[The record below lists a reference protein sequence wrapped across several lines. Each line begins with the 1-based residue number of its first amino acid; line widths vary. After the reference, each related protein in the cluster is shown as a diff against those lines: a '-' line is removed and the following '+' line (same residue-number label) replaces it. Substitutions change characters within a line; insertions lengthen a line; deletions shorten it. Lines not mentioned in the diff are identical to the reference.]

1 MATITFLS
9 PRRGSG
15 TTTAVAAA
23 ASSLTE
29 SNAKVEIIDRTAN
42 EDFTRWFPNPPTPP
56 ERIESTYTLIDAHEP
71 RPEDELVFVVY
82 DSLTEPN
89 PSLWLSA
96 LLAEHPHLVIIG
108 GIVNRTNESPGT
120 LDVPGRPTVRVKPL
134 PLHHLFHDA
143 AKQHLWPLEISA
155 LSQQHVRIPTIAL
168 SPHIIVS
175 VLAAAEFP
183 PITTPAQPDEPE
195 TDEPDT
201 DEPELDVIDISDS
214 ADMQPDNSIDIVDE
228 PIPESQDPDSEQP
241 STLLDDLDDLDAD
254 LEPTIRKGFS
264 VPTPYRDAM
273 MALEPSDRRR
283 RLSSLVDT
291 HLSTV
296 KECDPDDPAKRVRLF
311 SAWATSDT
319 DAIAEAA
326 RERRCKEWQIVT
338 ALLAIEFDGPPNPS

>member
-56 ERIESTYTLIDAHEP
+56 DRIDSNYTLIDAHEP
-71 RPEDELVFVVY
+71 RPQDELVFVVY

-108 GIVNRTNESPGT
+108 GIANRTNESPGT

-143 AKQHLWPLEISA
+143 AKQHRWPLDISA

-168 SPHIIVS
+168 SPHIVVS
-175 VLAAAEFP
+175 VLAAADFP
-183 PITTPAQPDEPE
+183 PVTTPAQPVEPA
-195 TDEPDT
+195 T
-201 DEPELDVIDISDS
+201 DVIDISDS
-214 ADMQPDNSIDIVDE
+214 ADVEPDNSIVIEDE
-228 PIPESQDPDSEQP
+228 PIPEPQEPDSEHP
-241 STLLDDLDDLDAD
+241 PTLLDDLDDLDPDA
-254 LEPTIRKGFS
+254 EPTIRKGFS
-264 VPTPYRDAM
+264 VPVPYRDAM
-273 MALEPSDRRR
+273 MALESNERR
-283 RLSSLVDT
+283 RLLSSLIDT
-291 HLSTV
+291 HLSTI
-296 KECDPDDPAKRVRLF
+296 KPYDPDDQATRDRLF
-311 SAWATSDT
+311 NYWAQTDT
-319 DAIAEAA
+319 EAIAEAA
-326 RERRCKEWQIVT
+326 RDHRCKEWQIVT
-338 ALLAIEFDGPPNPS
+338 ALLAIEFDDLP